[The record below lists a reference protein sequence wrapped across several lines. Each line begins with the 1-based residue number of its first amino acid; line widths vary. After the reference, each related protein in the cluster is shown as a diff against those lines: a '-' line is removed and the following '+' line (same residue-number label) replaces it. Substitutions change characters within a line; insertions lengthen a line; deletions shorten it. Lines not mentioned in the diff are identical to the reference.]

1 MFIIEDTRQKKEKHE
16 NKHRY
21 WVGSGTP
28 WIRSG
33 LPFGDYWAAPD
44 VAVDT
49 KQDIKEVAVNL
60 CGNGKE
66 RKRFRDECDKAK
78 TAGCML
84 VFLIEDKHYT
94 DIDDLFGE
102 RIWIHDGR
110 IIPGDSIAQE
120 MYSLQERFG
129 VRFRFC
135 SPADA
140 GRMVVEILEEG
151 GDA

>member
-1 MFIIEDTRQKKEKHE
+1 
-16 NKHRY
+16 
-21 WVGSGTP
+21 
-28 WIRSG
+28 
-33 LPFGDYWAAPD
+33 
-44 VAVDT
+44 
-49 KQDIKEVAVNL
+49 
-60 CGNGKE
+60 
-66 RKRFRDECDKAK
+66 
-78 TAGCML
+78 ML

-94 DIDDLFGE
+94 EIDDLFGE

-120 MYSLQERFG
+120 MYSFQERFG

-151 GDA
+151 GNA